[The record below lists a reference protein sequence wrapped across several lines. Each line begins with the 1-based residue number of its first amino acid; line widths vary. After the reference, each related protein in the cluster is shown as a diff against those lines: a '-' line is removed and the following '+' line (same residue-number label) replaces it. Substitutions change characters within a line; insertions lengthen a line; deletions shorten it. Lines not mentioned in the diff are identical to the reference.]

1 MLRLRIPM
9 ERQSR
14 QRPLRRHLRP
24 PVWHL
29 QPPWVL
35 FTVTAHSLPS
45 HFCATREC
53 QALSSRSVFCWRGS
67 GRPGGGKSKSL
78 GERKDPE
85 CQAPHPVLSLLC
97 LVRPTFLIPLGRLGD
112 SNQMQGLDQV
122 VSGVHA

>member
-9 ERQSR
+9 ERQSH

-35 FTVTAHSLPS
+35 FTVIAHSLPPPPFLC
-45 HFCATREC
+45 HEGI
-53 QALSSRSVFCWRGS
+53 SSLEFTVCTLLRGGG
-67 GRPGGGKSKSL
+67 GRPGGGKSKSM

-85 CQAPHPVLSLLC
+85 RQAPHPVLSLLC
-97 LVRPTFLIPLGRLGD
+97 LTPLGRLGD
-112 SNQMQGLDQV
+112 SDQMQGLDQV
-122 VSGVHA
+122 VSGVQA